1 MPILLLN
8 GFMTIVAH
16 TDDDLL
22 FMNPDIATSIADG
35 NVATT
40 VFVTAGDAGL
50 DDWYWQGREEG
61 IKAAYAVMAGEDDWV
76 DEVVPIEQNGAAYN
90 IASSF
95 LESAPEVRLYFM
107 RIPDGGGFIEDP
119 LDFETLAR
127 LEDGTRLSVDT
138 IDEATTYTRADV
150 VNVLAGLMEAH
161 DPTAFRL
168 QVAEGDGANGEH
180 TDHVHATEFAL
191 EAMDEFS
198 GDTYSVAHYVNYQT
212 ETLAPNLTPEEA
224 AYSMEIMQ
232 AYAAHDPAVLDADGN
247 LLPIYVAWTMRQYV
261 DETYVV
267 SDNEPD
273 TDSSFSLGDE
283 PDNFYF
289 EIDPQTGELT
299 PKDWFTANRTDAWD
313 EDEDFIYNVTRIT
326 TPSDG
331 SPATTEL
338 LRYEEQSVGPLVLLG
353 DADVDDGPEDDGPA
367 EEDPSEDDPI
377 DDDPTDG
384 DPEED
389 APVEDEPDDEG
400 PADED
405 PQPAQSS
412 FYLGDHPDNFYFN
425 IDTETGEITT
435 KGWFSPSLLDA
446 WDADEDYIYDV
457 TRIET
462 PNDGG
467 PPTTE
472 LVQYDTEAEGVLTIL
487 DESSPTGDPD
497 VDTDPMDDD
506 TDPTDSTEDDT
517 TGEDPADDDPTG
529 DDPASDDP
537 TPTLTYQLSGS
548 DAFLFEMDSTNGD
561 ISTKD
566 WFVPDF
572 SDPWD
577 QDENNIY
584 EITRTGFDQ
593 TDTVASR
600 EFIRYEVLR
609 TNELILVSSDDDI
622 LLPLMGG
629 YAEDSPDQAELDDVQ
644 ELLDA

>member
-1 MPILLLN
+1 M
-8 GFMTIVAH
+8 
-16 TDDDLL
+16 
-22 FMNPDIATSIADG
+22 
-35 NVATT
+35 
-40 VFVTAGDAGL
+40 
-50 DDWYWQGREEG
+50 
-61 IKAAYAVMAGEDDWV
+61 
-76 DEVVPIEQNGAAYN
+76 PIEQNGAAYN

-338 LRYEEQSVGPLVLLG
+338 LRYEEQSDGPLVLLG
-353 DADVDDGPEDDGPA
+353 DADVDDEPEDDGPA
-367 EEDPSEDDPI
+367 EDDPSEDDPI
-377 DDDPTDG
+377 EDDPTDS

-389 APVEDEPDDEG
+389 DPIEDEPDDEG

-412 FYLGDHPDNFYFN
+412 FSLGDHPDNFYFN

-435 KGWFSPSLLDA
+435 KG
-446 WDADEDYIYDV
+446 
-457 TRIET
+457 
-462 PNDGG
+462 
-467 PPTTE
+467 
-472 LVQYDTEAEGVLTIL
+472 
-487 DESSPTGDPD
+487 
-497 VDTDPMDDD
+497 
-506 TDPTDSTEDDT
+506 
-517 TGEDPADDDPTG
+517 
-529 DDPASDDP
+529 
-537 TPTLTYQLSGS
+537 
-548 DAFLFEMDSTNGD
+548 
-561 ISTKD
+561 
-566 WFVPDF
+566 
-572 SDPWD
+572 
-577 QDENNIY
+577 
-584 EITRTGFDQ
+584 
-593 TDTVASR
+593 
-600 EFIRYEVLR
+600 
-609 TNELILVSSDDDI
+609 
-622 LLPLMGG
+622 
-629 YAEDSPDQAELDDVQ
+629 
-644 ELLDA
+644 